1 MQPIE
6 TLMKKK
12 KLLKK
17 IFELIAKVQAVDE
30 VATSRAKESKPKKR
44 RSKSRLFDQFTS
56 EICLAPIRAKLLS
69 VGYKGPV
76 ISASIEERDDKGFS
90 YEGCDMKPG
99 DIYYRHY
106 FDTIVEKV
114 YLGYDPKKGKYL
126 FAYVDTG
133 RKKSEMLEK
142 VPSLD
147 ILR

>member
-1 MQPIE
+1 MVKV
-6 TLMKKK
+6 MKKK
-12 KLLKK
+12 KLIKK
-17 IFELIAKVQAVDE
+17 IFELVTKVQAVE
-30 VATSRAKESKPKKR
+30 HKPKKK
-44 RSKSRLFDQFTS
+44 RSKSRLYDQFTS
-56 EICLAPIRAKLLS
+56 ETDLAPIRAKLLS

-76 ISASIEERDDKGFS
+76 VSASIEENEDKGLS

-133 RKKSEMLEK
+133 RKKSEMLRQ
-142 VPSLD
+142 VPSLE

>member
-1 MQPIE
+1 
-6 TLMKKK
+6 MKKK
-12 KLLKK
+12 KLIKK
-17 IFELIAKVQAVDE
+17 IFELITKVQAVERRPD
-30 VATSRAKESKPKKR
+30 KKR
-44 RSKSRLFDQFTS
+44 SKRRLYDQFTS
-56 EICLAPIRAKLLS
+56 ETDLAPIRAKLLS

-76 ISASIEERDDKGFS
+76 VSASIEENEDKGLS
-90 YEGCDMKPG
+90 YEGCDMEPG

-133 RKKSEMLEK
+133 RKKSEMLK
-142 VPSLD
+142 SVPSLE

>member
-1 MQPIE
+1 MQTANEADTRQSQERKPN
-6 TLMKKK
+6 KK
-12 KLLKK
+12 
-17 IFELIAKVQAVDE
+17 
-30 VATSRAKESKPKKR
+30 
-44 RSKSRLFDQFTS
+44 RSKSRLYDQFTS
-56 EICLAPIRAKLLS
+56 ETDLAPIRAKLLS

-76 ISASIEERDDKGFS
+76 VSASIEENEDKGLS

-133 RKKSEMLEK
+133 RKRSEMLSK
-142 VPSLD
+142 IPSLEM
-147 ILR
+147 LR

>member
-1 MQPIE
+1 MI
-6 TLMKKK
+6 T
-12 KLLKK
+12 
-17 IFELIAKVQAVDE
+17 KVQAVE
-30 VATSRAKESKPKKR
+30 RRSNKKR
-44 RSKSRLFDQFTS
+44 SKRHLYDQFTT
-56 EICLAPIRAKLLS
+56 ETDLAPIRAKLLS

-76 ISASIEERDDKGFS
+76 VSASIEECEDKGLS
-90 YEGCDMKPG
+90 YEGCDMEPG

-114 YLGYDPKKGKYL
+114 YLGYDPKKDKYL